1 MAGSQVTTDEL
12 VGGMNYLYEVL
23 RLILADHTWIHAPYR
38 HHVTD
43 YRVVAPELVY

>member
-1 MAGSQVTTDEL
+1 
-12 VGGMNYLYEVL
+12 MNYLYEVL
-23 RLILADHTWIHAPYR
+23 LLLLADHYWIHPPYR